1 MVTSNF
7 ILALIVQLIVSG
19 LSPDDENLFFS
30 FFTIISD
37 RSHNIPTEKLQLA
50 TKINKVT
57 S

>member
-7 ILALIVQLIVSG
+7 ILALIGQLIVSG
-19 LSPDDENLFFS
+19 LSRDDDNLFFS
-30 FFTIISD
+30 SFTIISD
-37 RSHNIPTEKLQLA
+37 RNHNIPTGKLQLA

>member
-1 MVTSNF
+1 MVTGNF
-7 ILALIVQLIVSG
+7 ILALIGQLIVSG

-30 FFTIISD
+30 SFTIISD
-37 RSHNIPTEKLQLA
+37 RNHNIPTGKLQLA

>member
-7 ILALIVQLIVSG
+7 ILALIGQLIVSG

-37 RSHNIPTEKLQLA
+37 RITIYQL
-50 TKINKVT
+50 KNYNLPQKSIK
-57 S
+57 